1 MKTLARSFVV
11 ITTLVAMQAQAQT
24 DTAPPNDALPTALR
38 ANASLQWVATHYAR
52 GSQIYRCEAG
62 ATSQHRW
69 VFQAPEAD
77 LFSDAAMT
85 QLVGRHYDGPTW
97 ESLDGSRVAGKV
109 RANAPAPDSS
119 AIPWLLLDGGWGTVR
134 DSIED
139 RQAIALLG
147 AVLHHSLLY
156 LDYGSFIRQHHGIGN
171 CQQIQIVQGS

>member
-1 MKTLARSFVV
+1 
-11 ITTLVAMQAQAQT
+11 MQAQAQT

-119 AIPWLLLDGGWGTVR
+119 AIPWLLLDATAKTVPGVLAQVVAIQRLATVGGALDDPSCT
-134 DSIED
+134 
-139 RQAIALLG
+139 QAQLG
-147 AVLHHSLLY
+147 AQRRMPY
-156 LDYGSFIRQHHGIGN
+156 TAAYRYYAPTK
-171 CQQIQIVQGS
+171 